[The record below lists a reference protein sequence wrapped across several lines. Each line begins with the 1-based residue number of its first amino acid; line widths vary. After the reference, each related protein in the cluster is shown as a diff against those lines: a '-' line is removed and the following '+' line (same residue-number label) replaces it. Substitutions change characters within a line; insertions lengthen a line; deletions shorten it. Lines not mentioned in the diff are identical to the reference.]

1 MKSLISSLY
10 SCSVLTANG
19 NLSIRLAGG
28 VSLSSPSATTHLLI
42 CGGLSGPVPS
52 VWSVLTHRCFVLPPA
67 VCRNGSESP
76 VCPSHIAECQALDW
90 LLHRKSQLMLQKS
103 YSSSSPDTEL
113 CLWCVWM
120 LYFTVHSQWFSPAG
134 SCSQSIGPKQY
145 TVYNQHLLLM
155 IYCIIFFICMVLKFV
170 RMLQVLI
177 CICFVYIYKAIINLG
192 WIPFEYSY

>member
-1 MKSLISSLY
+1 MLHLFLSLCQSLSFSLSTSPILGDISHISLLY

-19 NLSIRLAGG
+19 NLCLISFMVGI
-28 VSLSSPSATTHLLI
+28 SPPSPSATTHLLI

-113 CLWCVWM
+113 CVWCVWM
-120 LYFTVHSQWFSPAG
+120 LYFTVHSQWFTSPAG
-134 SCSQSIGPKQY
+134 SCSQSIELNNMLFQMQIS
-145 TVYNQHLLLM
+145 NAIFNLHL
-155 IYCIIFFICMVLKFV
+155 FS
-170 RMLQVLI
+170 
-177 CICFVYIYKAIINLG
+177 VYI
-192 WIPFEYSY
+192 